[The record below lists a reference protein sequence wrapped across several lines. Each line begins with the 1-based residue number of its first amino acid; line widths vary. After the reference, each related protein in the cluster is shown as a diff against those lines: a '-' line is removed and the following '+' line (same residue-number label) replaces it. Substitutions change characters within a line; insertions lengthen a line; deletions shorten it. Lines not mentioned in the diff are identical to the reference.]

1 LIELSTSERR
11 VVLALLGAA
20 IAGAAAFTA
29 YAIVEPGGDTA
40 GTLANGWLYNAVLV
54 VATAACIARG
64 VLVRAERAG
73 WLALGAALAAWTVGD
88 IYWAAEISGAEDIPY
103 PSIADAFYVAFYPLA
118 YAGIVLIVR
127 TRASRF
133 KASQWLDGA
142 IGALVAAA
150 LGAALLA
157 PALIDV
163 GGRNTAAVA
172 TNLAYPV
179 GDLVLMAFVIG
190 ALTVTARQRGGRP
203 GAEWVLLG
211 AGLLSFGIADALYLD
226 LEATGSYME
235 GTPLDSLW
243 LFGGV
248 GIALAAWVDTRPAP
262 IEISERASLLFPS
275 LFGIVAVG
283 LTVFEV
289 VADLTGAASDPPTFA
304 LALATATLA
313 LVVLRLFMALGENVR
328 LLDVVRRESITDSL
342 TGLGNRRLLLGDLEG
357 VLAPERGRPE
367 TLFAMFDLDGFKEYN
382 DTFGHSAGD
391 LLLTR
396 FGDALAAAVRPY
408 GRAYRL
414 GGDEFCV
421 IAPGSGVKPDTV
433 LAAASAALSEKGEG
447 FDIRSS
453 RGSVILPHEA
463 EDPSI
468 ALRIAD
474 HRMYLEKGRRAESAQ
489 RQTHDVLVSLL
500 HEREP
505 QLEEHMHGVARLA
518 VDLGRALE
526 MDPEELDVLAR
537 AAELHDIGK
546 MAIPDQV
553 LHKPGP
559 LDPAEWELVRSHTV
573 IGQRILEAAAAM
585 APVARV
591 VRSSHERWDGH
602 GYPDG
607 LSGEAIPLASRIV
620 FACDAFDAMTS
631 DRPYRA
637 AMGVGEALEELHAN
651 AGTQFDPRLVEL
663 FCERVA
669 MFGRRASGA
678 ESPTARRL
686 AGQG

>member
-20 IAGAAAFTA
+20 IAGVVGFTA
-29 YAIVEPGGDTA
+29 YAVTLEPGSATVE
-40 GTLANGWLYNAVLV
+40 TLANDWLYNAVLV
-54 VATAACIARG
+54 AAAAACIARG
-64 VLVRAERAG
+64 VMVRTERAG

-88 IYWAAEISGAEDIPY
+88 IYWAVELSGAEDIPY

-142 IGALVAAA
+142 IGALAAAA

-163 GGRNTAAVA
+163 GGRNTAAVV

-203 GAEWVLLG
+203 GAEWVLLA
-211 AGLLSFGIADALYLD
+211 AGLLAFGIADALYLHF
-226 LEATGSYME
+226 EATGSYME

-243 LFGGV
+243 LLGGV
-248 GIALAAWVDTRPAP
+248 GITLAAWVETRPAP

-283 LTVFEV
+283 LMVFEV
-289 VADLTGAASDPPTFA
+289 VADLTGASSDPPTVA
-304 LALATATLA
+304 AALATATLA
-313 LVVLRLFMALGENVR
+313 LVVLRLFMALGENTR
-328 LLDVVRRESITDSL
+328 LLEAVRRESITDAL
-342 TGLGNRRLLLGDLEG
+342 TGLGNRRALLDDLDRLLSPEG
-357 VLAPERGRPE
+357 GCPE
-367 TLFAMFDLDGFKEYN
+367 TTLALFDLDGFKAYN
-382 DTFGHSAGD
+382 DAFGHTAGD
-391 LLLTR
+391 MLLKR
-396 FGDALAAAVRPY
+396 FGESLAAAGPPS

-421 IAPGSGVKPDTV
+421 IAPTHGSKPQTA
-433 LAAASAALSEKGEG
+433 LAAAGAALSERGEG
-447 FDIRSS
+447 FAIRSS
-453 RGSVILPHEA
+453 HGSVMLPYEA
-463 EDPSI
+463 QDAST

-474 HRMYLEKGRRAESAQ
+474 HRMYVEKGRRAESAQ

-518 VDLGRALE
+518 VDLGRALG
-526 MDPEELDVLAR
+526 MDPEDLDVLTR

-546 MAIPDQV
+546 MAIPDRL

-559 LDPAEWELVRSHTV
+559 LHSAEWELVRSHTV

-585 APVARV
+585 APVAKV
-591 VRSSHERWDGH
+591 VRSSHERWDGT

-620 FACDAFDAMTS
+620 FVCDAFDAMSS

-637 AMGVGEALEELHAN
+637 AMGVDEALEELRAN

-663 FCERVA
+663 LCERL
-669 MFGRRASGA
+669 GA
-678 ESPTARRL
+678 RGGTGARRVV
-686 AGQG
+686 AG